1 MPKQSDLT
9 VCYNIISHNIL
20 SVSGV
25 NLVNIQMNIFKK
37 LLYINNFNQLIL
49 ASACFQPVS
58 QLISHQDKVTVFT
71 GGKNASIY

>member
-1 MPKQSDLT
+1 MPKLSN
-9 VCYNIISHNIL
+9 VYMCYNIISHNIL
-20 SVSGV
+20 SFSRVSLA
-25 NLVNIQMNIFKK
+25 NSQMNIFKK

-49 ASACFQPVS
+49 ASACFQHFS